1 MGDIGGNMDDK
12 IKTVEYKICDF
23 DNIGKDKLRDIVEKI
38 KEIGG
43 VLDAKIDE
51 GNKSIV
57 YIVDVNSSDYEIF
70 SSVMQLLEEESID
83 LAFEDEKIVSKE
95 VDEEEFEYIDEDLS
109 EAKEESEKKE
119 KKYEKIENIVVLSL
133 SAVLIVL
140 GFIFDKLG
148 FSAARWVYMFGYA
161 FAGYETLYSMITD
174 ITEKRYAGEKVIV
187 LAASFLLLFMGNGL
201 LGSVI
206 LFGFSLISCLYS
218 AFGNVSD
225 RLIGLGVAKD
235 DVNNETKEIDYVAKK
250 KAFVY
255 DIVIVAI
262 GLLIIFLLPIT
273 SIKQYWNTLTQKWLN
288 IGIGFIVIAF
298 AGFKAKSLITNAVFA
313 RVNAYGAGA
322 DMSDNSVVDSLSQKN
337 KVCFGKTGVITE
349 TDGRI
354 VEISGDKE
362 FIAKIAVS
370 AENNLTDPVAKTIL
384 NRFGGVE
391 PLEVDNKKY
400 VEGRGVS
407 FDSDGKNYIVGSKKY
422 LNKNNIDF
430 VDESEHS
437 AVYIAE
443 NGKVIGAIYIDFPI
457 KSDAEGV
464 VTELREDLG
473 VNSYIVS
480 ADTVKVVENAK
491 NAIGAESAVAGASA
505 AYKAEYSQ
513 KEEMLYV
520 GDENGDKSVLD
531 KLGMSITFGDADT
544 CKKNKNRK
552 CACIKNGDIKVV
564 PYLLKLA
571 KRMKKIENQN
581 KIICFAFKAAALTL
595 GVMLSLLMSY
605 YYAFVWAILVN
616 TLGDLIVFL
625 NSCRNLTEAV

>member
-1 MGDIGGNMDDK
+1 MGDIGENMEDK
-12 IKTVEYKICDF
+12 IKKVEYKICDF
-23 DNIGKDKLRDIVEKI
+23 ETVGDEKRRIIVEKI
-38 KEIGG
+38 KEIIG

-51 GNKSIV
+51 ENKSLI
-57 YIVDVNSSDYEIF
+57 YIVDANSGDYEIF
-70 SSVMQLLEEESID
+70 SSVMHLLEDEGVD
-83 LAFEDEKIVSKE
+83 LVFEDEKIVPEE
-95 VDEEEFEYIDEDLS
+95 VNEIEPETEEVFADE
-109 EAKEESEKKE
+109 KEESEKKE

-140 GFIFDKLG
+140 GFVFDKLG

-174 ITEKRYAGEKVIV
+174 IAEKRYAGEKIIV

-218 AFGNVSD
+218 AFGNITD
-225 RLIGLGVAKD
+225 RLSDLGVGKD
-235 DVNNETKEIDYVAKK
+235 DIKSETKESDYFVKK
-250 KAFVY
+250 KAFIY
-255 DIVIVAI
+255 DVVIVAI
-262 GLLIIFLLPIT
+262 GLMIIFLLPLT
-273 SIKQYWNTLTQKWLN
+273 SIKQYWNVLTQKWLN
-288 IGIGFIVIAF
+288 VGIGFIVIAF
-298 AGFKAKSLITNAVFA
+298 AGFRAKSVITNVVFA

-322 DMSDNSVVDSLSQKN
+322 DLSDCSVLDKLSQKN

-349 TDGRI
+349 TEGRV

-362 FIAKIAVS
+362 
-370 AENNLTDPVAKTIL
+370 PVAQTIL
-384 NRFGGVE
+384 NRFKDVE
-391 PLEVDNKKY
+391 PMSILNKKY

-407 FDSDGKNYIVGSKKY
+407 FETDGKNYIVGSKKY
-422 LNKNNIDF
+422 LNKNDIE
-430 VDESEHS
+430 VADESEHS

-443 NGKVIGAIYIDFPI
+443 NGKIIGAIYIDFPI

-464 VTELREDLG
+464 VTELGEDLG
-473 VNSYIVS
+473 ISSFIVS

-513 KEEMLYV
+513 KDGILYV
-520 GDENGDKSVLD
+520 GNENGDKSALD
-531 KLGMSITFGDADT
+531 KLDVSITLGDADT
-544 CKKNKNRK
+544 CRKNKGRK
-552 CACIKNGDIKVV
+552 CACVKNGDIKVV

-571 KRMKKIENQN
+571 RRMKKIENQN
-581 KIICFAFKAAALTL
+581 KIICFAFKAIALTL
-595 GVMLSLLMSY
+595 GVMLSLLLSY

-616 TLGDLIVFL
+616 ALGDLIVFL

>member
-1 MGDIGGNMDDK
+1 MGDIGENMNDK

-23 DNIGKDKLRDIVEKI
+23 DNIDDEKRHSVIEKI

-51 GNKSIV
+51 EKKLLI
-57 YIVDVNSSDYEIF
+57 YIVDASSGDYEIF
-70 SSVMQLLEEESID
+70 SSVMKILEDEGVD
-83 LAFEDEKIVSKE
+83 LAFEDEKIVGE
-95 VDEEEFEYIDEDLS
+95 QTNEEESES
-109 EAKEESEKKE
+109 EADAEEEKEESEKKE

-133 SAVLIVL
+133 SAVLVVL

-174 ITEKRYAGEKVIV
+174 ISEKKYAGEKVIV
-187 LAASFLLLFMGNGL
+187 LVASFLLLFMGNGL

-218 AFGNVSD
+218 TFGNVSD
-225 RLIGLGVAKD
+225 RLGDLGVAKD
-235 DVNNETKEIDYVAKK
+235 DIKNETKESDYFVKK
-250 KAFVY
+250 KAFIY
-255 DIVIVAI
+255 DVVIVAI
-262 GLLIIFLLPIT
+262 GLLIIFLLPLT

-288 IGIGFIVIAF
+288 IGIGFTVIAF

-313 RVNAYGAGA
+313 RVNAYGTGA
-322 DMSDNSVVDSLSQKN
+322 DLSDNSVMDLLSQKD

-349 TDGRI
+349 IDGRI

-362 FIAKIAVS
+362 LIAKIAVS
-370 AENNLTDPVAKTIL
+370 AENGLKDSVAKTIL
-384 NRFGGVE
+384 NRFRDVE
-391 PLEVDNKKY
+391 TKDVTNKKY

-407 FDSDGKNYIVGSKKY
+407 FDSDGKSYIVGSKKY
-422 LNKNNIDF
+422 LNKNNID
-430 VDESEHS
+430 VADESEHS

-443 NGKVIGAIYIDFPI
+443 NGKLIGAIYIDFPI
-457 KSDAEGV
+457 KSDADGV

-520 GDENGDKSVLD
+520 GDENGDKSALD

-544 CKKNKNRK
+544 CQKNKNRK
-552 CACIKNGDIKVV
+552 CVCIKNGDIKVV

-571 KRMKKIENQN
+571 RRMKKIENQN
-581 KIICFAFKAAALTL
+581 KIICFAFKAMALTL
-595 GVMLSLLMSY
+595 GVMLSLLLSY
-605 YYAFVWAILVN
+605 YNAFVWAILVN
-616 TLGDLIVFL
+616 TLGDFIVFL
-625 NSCRNLTEAV
+625 NSCRNLTEVV